1 MLLWARAAALLP
13 AICLLA
19 LPLRAEV
26 YTWTDGQGG
35 VHMTDDLSKVP
46 APYRRRAEETGRE
59 KIEDPRAW
67 NAVAPGA
74 GRDPKASPAAIRK
87 RSAGKSRK
95 HVLGVSVAGREMR
108 VTADLDGTRVPFVV
122 DTGAMSCTIPMWA
135 VREMGIEFDDE
146 TPRIMVTGI
155 SGQAMMVPVI
165 TVGTVRVGSA
175 EVEDVEM
182 AVLDTQNTGLLGMTF
197 FNHFKVSTDPAR
209 GVLTLEE
216 IDLNAVEGVYGGLG
230 ERAWRNKFAYL
241 NWMLAKV
248 ESYRGNPQSYPELE
262 AELDRMEEYWEGQ
275 LDALELKAS
284 RAGVPRA
291 WRE

>member
-1 MLLWARAAALLP
+1 MLTWMRFAALLP

-26 YTWTDGQGG
+26 YTWTDGQGQ
-35 VHMTDDLSKVP
+35 VHMTDDLGNVP
-46 APYRRRAEETGRE
+46 APYRRAAEKAGRE
-59 KIEDPRAW
+59 KIADPPAW
-67 NAVAPGA
+67 NAVTPAPGGDKRA
-74 GRDPKASPAAIRK
+74 NPAAIRK
-87 RSAGKSRK
+87 KRAGRPRK

-108 VTADLDGTRVPFVV
+108 VTAELDGTRVPFIV
-122 DTGAMSCTIPMWA
+122 DTGAMTCTIPMWA
-135 VREMGIEFDDE
+135 VREMGIEFDED
-146 TPRIMVTGI
+146 TPRIFVTGI
-155 SGQAMMVPVI
+155 SGKPMMVPVI
-165 TVGTVRVGSA
+165 TVGVVRVGSA

-182 AVLDTQNTGLLGMTF
+182 AVLDTQSTGLLGMTF

-209 GVLTLEE
+209 GLLTLEE
-216 IDLNAVEGVYGGLG
+216 IDLNAVAGVYGGLG

-241 NWMLAKV
+241 NAMLAKV
-248 ESYRGNPQSYPELE
+248 ESHRGNPQSYPELE
-262 AELDRMEEYWEGQ
+262 EQLDGMQDYWEGQ

>member
-1 MLLWARAAALLP
+1 MLLRLPVAALLP
-13 AICLLA
+13 VICLLA

-26 YTWTDGQGG
+26 YTWTDERGR

-46 APYRRRAEETGRE
+46 AQHRRRAEEASRD
-59 KIEDPRAW
+59 KVEDPQGW
-67 NAVAPGA
+67 NAVKPGA
-74 GRDPKASPAAIRK
+74 AANPKSSPAAIQKK
-87 RSAGKSRK
+87 RAGKPKK

-108 VTADLDGTRVPFVV
+108 VTADLDGTRVPFIA

-135 VREMGIEFDDE
+135 VREMGIEFDED
-146 TPRIMVTGI
+146 TPRIMVRGI
-155 SGQAMMVPVI
+155 SGKAMLVPVI

-209 GVLTLEE
+209 GTLTLEE
-216 IDLNAVEGVYGGLG
+216 IDLNSIKGVYGGLG
-230 ERAWRNKFAYL
+230 ESAWRNKFAYL
-241 NWMLAKV
+241 NWMLASID
-248 ESYRGNPQSYPELE
+248 SYRAKAGSYPELE
-262 AELDRMEEYWEGQ
+262 EELDEMQDYWEGQ

-284 RAGVPRA
+284 QAGVPRA